1 MTVSGAA
8 NMTTELTTLGYDI
21 DISEIFSMSVR
32 IKIEIGLGVK
42 SILFKNHVNNTS
54 LKVLLNGTPT
64 VETITHI
71 GNLVDQYDMILLQG
85 TRTSVCLKQSNNTS
99 FESRRDNN
107 KWNRIL
113 LKMPQ
118 ICTDEEAIGLLKRDP
133 KLQEDIDAI
142 NSNIEQ
148 ILREEGITGN

>member
-1 MTVSGAA
+1 
-8 NMTTELTTLGYDI
+8 MTTELTTLGYDI

-85 TRTSVCLKQSNNTS
+85 TRTSVCLKQSNN
-99 FESRRDNN
+99 

>member
-1 MTVSGAA
+1 
-8 NMTTELTTLGYDI
+8 MTTNLLPLGYDVTL
-21 DISEIFSMSVR
+21 SEIFSMSVR

-42 SILFKNHVNNTS
+42 SIFFKNHLNKTS
-54 LKVLLNGTPT
+54 LQVLLNGLPT

-85 TRTSVCLKQSNNTS
+85 TRTSVYLKQSN
-99 FESRRDNN
+99 D

-118 ICTDEEAIGLLKRDP
+118 LCTDEEAAKLLKRDP
-133 KLQEDIDAI
+133 KLQEYIDAI
-142 NSNIEQ
+142 NSDIEEM
-148 ILREEGITGN
+148 IREEGITGN

>member
-1 MTVSGAA
+1 
-8 NMTTELTTLGYDI
+8 MTTNLLALGYDI
-21 DISEIFSMSVR
+21 DVSEIFSMSVR

-42 SILFKNHVNNTS
+42 SILFKNHQNNTS

-64 VETITHI
+64 IETITHI

-85 TRTSVCLKQSNNTS
+85 TRTSVYLKQPN
-99 FESRRDNN
+99 D

-113 LKMPQ
+113 LKAPQ
-118 ICTDEEAIGLLKRDP
+118 LCTDEEAIGLLKRNP

-142 NSNIEQ
+142 NSDIEEM
-148 ILREEGITGN
+148 LREESIG

>member
-1 MTVSGAA
+1 
-8 NMTTELTTLGYDI
+8 MTTNLLPLGYDI
-21 DISEIFSMSVR
+21 DVSEIFSMSVR
-32 IKIEIGLGVK
+32 IKIEIGLGCK
-42 SILFKNHVNNTS
+42 SIFFKNHQDNTS

-85 TRTSVCLKQSNNTS
+85 TRTSVYIKSQNLQKEICLKQPNA
-99 FESRRDNN
+99 R
-107 KWNRIL
+107 WNRIL

-148 ILREEGITGN
+148 ILKEEGITGN